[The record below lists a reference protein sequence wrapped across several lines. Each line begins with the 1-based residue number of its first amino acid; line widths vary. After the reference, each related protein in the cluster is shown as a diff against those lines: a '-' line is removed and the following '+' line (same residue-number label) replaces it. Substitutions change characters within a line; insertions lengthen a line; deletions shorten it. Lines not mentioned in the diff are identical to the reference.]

1 MFICCLQQL
10 DRQLVECVP
19 PAESRLQ
26 EWGRV
31 ECFDQHCLVAA
42 KWYDSEWPRQVYIK
56 EELLL
61 DVFEEE
67 EEANLCPKDTYWDT
81 LTKGPTQMV
90 YVSIISIIV
99 FSFLRICH
107 LISFYRRVLGRAG
120 PRGTLDLRSQGRG
133 SGRLV

>member
-1 MFICCLQQL
+1 MKMIRKFCCKTEAMHLLMLLSIVEGFLEKSNCMFICCLQQL
-10 DRQLVECVP
+10 DRQLVDCIP

-42 KWYDSEWPRQVYIK
+42 KWYDNEWPRQVFI
-56 EELLL
+56 EGDVLL

-81 LTKGPTQMV
+81 LIKGQSQM
-90 YVSIISIIV
+90 IQA
-99 FSFLRICH
+99 RI
-107 LISFYRRVLGRAG
+107 FPFEGF
-120 PRGTLDLRSQGRG
+120 
-133 SGRLV
+133 